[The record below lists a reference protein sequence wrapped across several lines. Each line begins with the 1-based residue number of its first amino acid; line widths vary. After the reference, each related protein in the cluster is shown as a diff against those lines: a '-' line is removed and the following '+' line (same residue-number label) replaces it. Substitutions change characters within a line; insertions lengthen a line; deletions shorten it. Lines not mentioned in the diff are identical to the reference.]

1 MTIWLILAEELTAK
15 TSHKIK
21 VLILKTDELHRR
33 LIYALQKLISLMKY
47 RVCGVCGKSTIFK
60 LKLWDT

>member
-21 VLILKTDELHRR
+21 ALILKTDELHKRFT
-33 LIYALQKLISLMKY
+33 YEFEKLISLMKY